1 MKKLLFL
8 FACLSIQF
16 FYGQATTN
24 QSIGF
29 VSNVINDPIP
39 VLIPNNSEEIF
50 RFKTGNVTQLDDGFT
65 FDFNSSRWFSL
76 GRVETDTQT
85 VYGLRFQLPGKALTY
100 GYQDISDANPRIQ
113 WIGQGANL
121 GDLEFRVADSF
132 TNTTSTL
139 VAKMTNE
146 GNMILGDPSNNIA
159 VIFGSDAK
167 LDIDNTKSVGLR
179 ISSDQNN
186 SSESGSKTGFVVE
199 QYNGTN
205 ITGGSITAG
214 AFGGSKPSFASGL
227 RVSARGSIFSTG
239 VSGSANLATSSSIGV
254 FGGASSNGTNFAAGV
269 FGRAPINNNSY
280 AGYFDGTLATSGGIF
295 NPSDKKLKENII
307 QEESALNR
315 LSKLKP
321 ITYNYKKISEM
332 NLSSG
337 KQHGFISQEFAK
349 VFPELTQ
356 DISKPI
362 FNEKGEETS
371 KFSYKAINYTGL
383 ISVLT
388 AAVNELNNEVELLKE
403 EIANLKESNSSKK
416 DSSQYEVENNSQI
429 KLVQNIPNPFTD
441 QTSISYQLDQID
453 NASLIILDLN
463 GGIKKEYKLS
473 NKSGKITIYA
483 SEIGKGMFFY
493 SLIQNGKELVT
504 KRMIIN

>member
-139 VAKMTNE
+139 VAKMTSE
-146 GNMILGDPSNNIA
+146 GNMILGNPSDNVA
-159 VIFGSDAK
+159 VIFGSDSK
-167 LDIDNTKSVGLR
+167 LDIDNTGFVGLR
-179 ISSDQNN
+179 ISSDEDT
-186 SSESGSKTGFVVE
+186 SSGRKTGFIVDQSSGSNV
-199 QYNGTN
+199 
-205 ITGGSITAG
+205 TGGSIQAG
-214 AFGGSKPSFASGL
+214 AFGNYAISATGLWAEARATNFSRGISGIASFATSN
-227 RVSARGSIFSTG
+227 SIG
-239 VSGSANLATSSSIGV
+239 VSG
-254 FGGASSNGTNFAAGV
+254 FASSNGTGFAAGV

-371 KFSYKAINYTGL
+371 KYSYKAINYTGL

-388 AAVNELNNEVELLKE
+388 AAVNELNNEVQLLKE
-403 EIANLKESNSSKK
+403 EITNLKESNSSKK

>member
-1 MKKLLFL
+1 M
-8 FACLSIQF
+8 
-16 FYGQATTN
+16 
-24 QSIGF
+24 
-29 VSNVINDPIP
+29 
-39 VLIPNNSEEIF
+39 IPNNSEEIF

-113 WIGQGANL
+113 WIGQGADL

-146 GNMILGDPSNNIA
+146 GNT
-159 VIFGSDAK
+159 IFGNPSPIAINDINILDAK
-167 LDIDNTKSVGLR
+167 VDIENTVGLGLR
-179 ISSDQNN
+179 ITDSN
-186 SSESGSKTGFVVE
+186 STSAAVSTGFEV
-199 QYNGTN
+199 QQLTGGSFLS
-205 ITGGSITAG
+205 IGGSITTNG
-214 AFGGSKPSFASGL
+214 SGTSIGLDLSTSTDSSSRSSFGIRSSAFG
-227 RVSARGSIFSTG
+227 
-239 VSGSANLATSSSIGV
+239 SGSTNIGV
-254 FGGASSNGTNFAAGV
+254 FGSSIFSSSFSAGIY
-269 FGRAPINNNSY
+269 GRAPSDIDSY
-280 AGYFDGTLATSGGIF
+280 AGYFDGDIATASVYF
-295 NPSDKKLKENII
+295 PSDKKLKENIT
-307 QEESALNR
+307 QEISALNR
-315 LSKLKP
+315 LALLKP
-321 ITYNYKKISEM
+321 ITYTYKKISEI
-332 NLSSG
+332 NLSTK
-337 KQHGFISQEFAK
+337 KQHGFISQDFAK

-356 DISKPI
+356 DISKPV
-362 FNEKGEETS
+362 FDEKGEETS
-371 KFSYKAINYTGL
+371 KYSYKAINYTGL

-388 AAVNELNNEVELLKE
+388 AAVNELNNEVEMLKE
-403 EIANLKESNSSKK
+403 EIANLKESSSTEIDRGK
-416 DSSQYEVENNSQI
+416 STVGNNSQI
-429 KLVQNIPNPFTD
+429 ILEQNVPNPFTD

-453 NASLIILDLN
+453 NASLIILDLS

-504 KRMIIN
+504 KRMIID